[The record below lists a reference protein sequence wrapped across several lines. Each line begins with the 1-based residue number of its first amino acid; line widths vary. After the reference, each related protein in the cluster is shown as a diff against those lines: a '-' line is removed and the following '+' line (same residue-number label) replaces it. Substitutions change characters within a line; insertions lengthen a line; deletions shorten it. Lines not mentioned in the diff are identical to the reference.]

1 MKILCVRTND
11 PGHVTT
17 RPLYIADMSRETSAV
32 LVYQYNGFG
41 FSIALVAPETL
52 RPVGGGQSLKTLLP
66 ERE

>member
-1 MKILCVRTND
+1 
-11 PGHVTT
+11 VTT